1 MNIFSGPPINSISFT
16 QELHIQQRFKSS
28 PKIIPK
34 KRSLTKFNQS
44 ISGNFLPSI
53 EKRKAFVGE
62 REKKRTHPSRNPSRN
77 HEEEGRRWPELE
89 TIPYIVGIVSSDP
102 RENRENT
109 GCEEKTEGGKG
120 RCYLGGQ
127 RNYTGKIF
135 RASKGARIAR
145 RDDGAAERLN
155 EII

>member
-1 MNIFSGPPINSISFT
+1 M
-16 QELHIQQRFKSS
+16 
-28 PKIIPK
+28 
-34 KRSLTKFNQS
+34 
-44 ISGNFLPSI
+44 
-53 EKRKAFVGE
+53 E
-62 REKKRTHPSRNPSRN
+62 RERKK
-77 HEEEGRRWPELE
+77 GRIPLEIPLEITRKKEDYGPELE